1 MRQKDGF
8 QRGAVLLHA
17 HEHKIKAER
26 DGGQDGKKI
35 AEKLSAAELVKKHD
49 NHPRNHKRQG
59 NEMLRMRTLF

>member
-1 MRQKDGF
+1 M
-8 QRGAVLLHA
+8 HA

-59 NEMLRMRTLF
+59 NEMLRMRTLL